1 MLRLQFMECLFCVKS
16 SHDAFVCRRIVGIA
30 HVEDFES
37 IQDAQKRAYCE
48 HRALECAKK
57 LLKERCQFESIN
69 QVISVIQ
76 QIPV

>member
-1 MLRLQFMECLFCVKS
+1 M
-16 SHDAFVCRRIVGIA
+16 GIA

-48 HRALECAKK
+48 HHALECAKK
-57 LLKERCQFESIN
+57 LLKERCQFESID

-76 QIPV
+76 EISV